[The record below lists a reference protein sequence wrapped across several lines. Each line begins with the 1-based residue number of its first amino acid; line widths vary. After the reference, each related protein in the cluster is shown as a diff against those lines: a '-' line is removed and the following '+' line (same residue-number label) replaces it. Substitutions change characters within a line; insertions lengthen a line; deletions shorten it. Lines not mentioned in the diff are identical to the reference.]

1 MASNSKSPASAPA
14 PLPITAGTPYK
25 IDENTPELFRP
36 LRIRSI
42 TLRNRICVS
51 PMCLY
56 SIPSSGPLKGV
67 MTPLYITTIGHN
79 VFKGAAMAMIEATGV
94 QPNGRIT
101 PHCPGLWNDAQEQ
114 GLKPLVDFIHSQG
127 GLCGVQLS
135 HAGRKSSTQPP
146 LVAQELGKSS
156 ARAPKEDDGWP
167 DDVLGP
173 SGGAEN
179 SWDGKGLDPSGSYH
193 VPKEMTESEI
203 KDLVSNY
210 AKAAQRAVNAG
221 VDVVEIHAA
230 HGYLINQFLSPVTN
244 RRTDVYGGSFEN
256 RIRLLI
262 EVIVA
267 VRAVIPETMPVF
279 VRVGVTDWLE
289 KTEIGK
295 KFGTWTIES
304 TLQLARLLPDLG
316 IDLIDVSSG
325 GNHYQAQFNVF
336 DGGDKHTEMA
346 LKVKQVLA
354 AEGSKLLVGTVGLIT
369 EAKQARDLVK
379 GSLMRGPGV
388 DIISVGRQFLRE
400 PDWVLS
406 VASEL
411 GVDVAWPVQLQ
422 RLRPGPNSKI

>member
-1 MASNSKSPASAPA
+1 MAQDSKSPAATPA
-14 PLPITAGTPYK
+14 PLPITVGTPYK

-36 LRIRSI
+36 LQIRSI

-56 SIPSSGPLKGV
+56 SVASSGPLTGV

-79 VFKGAAMAMIEATGV
+79 VFKGAALAMIEATSV

-114 GLKPLVDFIHSQG
+114 GLKTIVDFIHSQG

-156 ARAPKEDDGWP
+156 ARASKEDHGWP

-179 SWDGKGLDPSGSYH
+179 SWDGKGLDPSGGYH
-193 VPKEMTESEI
+193 VPKEMTDLGI

-210 AKAAQRAVNAG
+210 AKSAQRAVNAG

-244 RRTDVYGGSFEN
+244 RRTDRYGGSFEN
-256 RIRLLI
+256 RIRLLV
-262 EVIVA
+262 EVIIA
-267 VRAVIPETMPVF
+267 VRAVIPEKIPVF

-289 KTEIGK
+289 DTDIGRK
-295 KFGTWTIES
+295 LGTWTMES
-304 TLQLARLLPDLG
+304 TIQLARLLPDLG
-316 IDLIDVSSG
+316 VDLIDVSSG
-325 GNHYQAQFNVF
+325 GNHHQAQFNVF

-346 LKVKQVLA
+346 LKVKQVLK

-369 EAKQARDLVK
+369 EAKQARDLVQ

-400 PDWVLS
+400 PDWVLN

>member
-1 MASNSKSPASAPA
+1 MSHSKTPGSPPVPHHTS
-14 PLPITAGTPYK
+14 AGTPYK
-25 IDENTPELFRP
+25 IDENTPDIFRP
-36 LRIRSI
+36 LSIRSV

-56 SIPSSGPLKGV
+56 SIASAGPLKGV

-79 VFKGAAMAMIEATGV
+79 VFKGAALAMIEATGV
-94 QPNGRIT
+94 QANGRIT

-114 GLKPLVDFIHSQG
+114 GLKPIVDFIHSQG

-146 LVAQELGKSS
+146 LVAQQVGKSS
-156 ARAPKEDDGWP
+156 ARANEEDNGWP

-179 SWDGKGLDPSGSYH
+179 SFDGKGLDPCGGYH
-193 VPKEMTESEI
+193 IPKAMTEAEI

-210 AKAAQRAVNAG
+210 AKSAQRAARAG
-221 VDVVEIHAA
+221 IDVVEIHAA

-244 RRTDVYGGSFEN
+244 RRTDRYGGSFEN
-256 RIRLLI
+256 RIRILI
-262 EVIVA
+262 EVILA
-267 VRAVIPETMPVF
+267 VRAVIPESMPMF

-289 KTEIGK
+289 NTELGK
-295 KFGTWTIES
+295 KYGTWTEES
-304 TLQLARLLPDLG
+304 TLKLSRLLPDLG
-316 IDLIDVSSG
+316 VDLIDVSSG
-325 GNHYQAQFNVF
+325 GNHYQAQLNVF

-346 LKVKQVLA
+346 LKVKQVLQA
-354 AEGSKLLVGTVGLIT
+354 AGSKLLVGTVGLIT
-369 EAKQARDLVK
+369 EAKQARDLVQ
-379 GSLMRGPGV
+379 GGLMRGPGV

-400 PDWVLS
+400 PDWVLN
-406 VASEL
+406 VAEKL

-422 RLRPGPNSKI
+422 RLRPGPMSKI

>member
-1 MASNSKSPASAPA
+1 MAPNLKPQASTPA
-14 PLPITAGTPYK
+14 PLRITAGTPYK
-25 IDENTPELFRP
+25 IDENTPDLFRP

-56 SIPSSGPLKGV
+56 SIASSGPLTGV

-79 VFKGAAMAMIEATGV
+79 VFKGAALAMIEATGV

-114 GLKPLVDFIHSQG
+114 GLKPIVDFIHSQG
-127 GLCGVQLS
+127 GFCGVQLS

-156 ARAPKEDDGWP
+156 ARASEEDNGWP

-173 SGGAEN
+173 SGGSEN
-179 SWDGKGLDPSGSYH
+179 SWDGKGFDPSGGYH
-193 VPKEMTESEI
+193 VPKEMTELEI
-203 KDLVSNY
+203 KELISNY
-210 AKAAQRAVNAG
+210 ARSAQRAVNAG

-244 RRTDVYGGSFEN
+244 RRTDRYGGSFKN

-262 EVIVA
+262 EVIIA
-267 VRAVIPETMPVF
+267 VRAVVPESMPVF

-289 KTEIGK
+289 STEIGK
-295 KFGTWTIES
+295 KLGTWTEES
-304 TLQLARLLPDLG
+304 TTQLARLLPDLG
-316 IDLIDVSSG
+316 VDLMDVSSG
-325 GNHYQAQFNVF
+325 GNHCEAEFNVF

-346 LKVKQVLA
+346 LKVKQVLK

-369 EAKQARDLVK
+369 EAKQARDLVQ

-400 PDWVLS
+400 PDWVLRI
-406 VASEL
+406 ASEL

-422 RLRPGPNSKI
+422 RLRPGPTSRI

>member
-1 MASNSKSPASAPA
+1 MAQNSKTPASTAA
-14 PLPITAGTPYK
+14 PLQITAGTPYK

-36 LRIRSI
+36 LQIRSI

-56 SIPSSGPLKGV
+56 SIESSGPLTGV

-79 VFKGAAMAMIEATGV
+79 IFKGAALAMIEATGV

-101 PHCPGLWNDAQEQ
+101 PHCPGLWNDAQEK
-114 GLKPLVDFIHSQG
+114 GLRPLVDFIHSQG

-179 SWDGKGLDPSGSYH
+179 SWDGKGLDPSGGYH
-193 VPKEMTESEI
+193 VPKEMSEFEI
-203 KDLVSNY
+203 KELVSNY
-210 AKAAQRAVNAG
+210 AKSAQRAVNAG

-230 HGYLINQFLSPVTN
+230 HGYLINQFLSPTTN
-244 RRTDVYGGSFEN
+244 RRTDRYGGSFEN

-267 VRAVIPETMPVF
+267 VRAVIPEKMPVF

-289 KTEIGK
+289 NTEIGR

-304 TLQLARLLPDLG
+304 TIQLARLLPDLG
-316 IDLIDVSSG
+316 VDLIDISSG

-354 AEGSKLLVGTVGLIT
+354 AEDSKLLVGTVGLIT
-369 EAKQARDLVK
+369 EAKQARDLVQ

-400 PDWVLS
+400 PDWVLN
-406 VASEL
+406 VAAEL

-422 RLRPGPNSKI
+422 RLRPGPTSKI

>member
-1 MASNSKSPASAPA
+1 MAQSSKSPASTPA
-14 PLPITAGTPYK
+14 PRQITAGTPYK

-36 LRIRSI
+36 LQIRSI

-56 SIPSSGPLKGV
+56 SIASSGPLTGV

-79 VFKGAAMAMIEATGV
+79 VFKGAALAMIEATGV

-114 GLKPLVDFIHSQG
+114 GLRPLVDFIHSQG

-146 LVAQELGKSS
+146 LVAQDLGKSS

-179 SWDGKGLDPSGSYH
+179 SWDGKGLDPSGGYH

-210 AKAAQRAVNAG
+210 AKSARRAVNAG

-244 RRTDVYGGSFEN
+244 RRTDRYGGSFEN

-267 VRAVIPETMPVF
+267 VRAVIPEKMPVF

-289 KTEIGK
+289 NTEIGR

-304 TLQLARLLPDLG
+304 TIQLARLLPDLG
-316 IDLIDVSSG
+316 VDLIDVSSG

-346 LKVKQVLA
+346 LKVKQVLK

-369 EAKQARDLVK
+369 EAKQARDLVQ
-379 GSLMRGPGV
+379 GSLLRGPGV

-400 PDWVLS
+400 PDWVLK